1 MSQADAIALAKDLLR
16 FDTINPPG
24 RERDRAQ
31 WAARAGLAAFVL
43 LAFVLLLPGAAA
55 AEEEQG
61 VPLVVGHR
69 TIHVFRAPVGMF
81 SAEEREQAARRRIEA
96 ALEQPGDGWTS
107 VKPTAQGMEIAID
120 GKPLFLVVPG
130 DARAAAGESPE
141 DLANAASRV
150 LQKVWSEARERRDP
164 RANLEALLKVALA
177 TALLVVVSAAAIRL
191 AAFLRRRIVKG
202 LAAHLGSRKGEP
214 PPTRVAAVLPGLAGR
229 LIFFATWLLGLF
241 VIFVYLT
248 YSLSQFVLTRPA
260 GDSLA
265 HSIRSLAVQAL
276 GSVTD
281 SLPGMFIA
289 VVIFLLAWVATR
301 VSAELFAGV
310 QARPEESPFV
320 NTHTAPATR
329 RIVNASLWLFA
340 VAMAYP
346 YLPGSHTEAFKGLSV
361 IVGLMVSIGASGVVG
376 QIASGVMIVYTY
388 ALRVGEY
395 VRIQE
400 HEGTVTEI
408 GLFVTRLRTGMGEE
422 ISLPNTLVL
431 ANVTRNFSRA
441 GSGVGY
447 VLDVTLTIGY
457 DTPWR
462 QVYGLMLVAARRIPQ
477 VRAEPPPYV
486 VQTALSDFYVAYKLV
501 AHVDASTPASRARV
515 ASHLHEAIQDEF
527 NRHGV
532 QIMSPHYEADPVAPK
547 VVPESRWHA
556 APAGVRAP
564 EDS

>member
-1 MSQADAIALAKDLLR
+1 MS
-16 FDTINPPG
+16 F
-24 RERDRAQ
+24 RAQ
-31 WAARAGLAAFVL
+31 ANCHGSLASAARAGLAAFVL
-43 LAFVLLLPGAAA
+43 LVFALSLSLPGAAA
-55 AEEEQG
+55 AEEDQG

-81 SAEEREQAARRRIEA
+81 SAGEREQAARKRIEA
-96 ALEQPGDGWTS
+96 TLEQPGDGWTS

-120 GKPLFLVVPG
+120 GKPMFLVVPG
-130 DARAAAGESPE
+130 DARPAAGESPE

-164 RANLEALLKVALA
+164 RANLEALLRVALA
-177 TALLVVVSAAAIRL
+177 TVLLIVASAAAIRV

-202 LAAHLGSRKGEP
+202 LAAQLGSRKGEP

-229 LIFFATWLLGLF
+229 LIFLATWLLGLF
-241 VIFVYLT
+241 VIFAYLT

-265 HSIRSLAVQAL
+265 HSIRSLAVEAL

-289 VVIFLLAWVATR
+289 VFIFLLAWVATR
-301 VSAELFAGV
+301 VSAELFASV
-310 QARPEESPFV
+310 QASPDENPFV

-376 QIASGVMIVYTY
+376 QIACGVMIVYTY

-462 QVYGLMLVAARRIPQ
+462 QVYGLLLAAAGKIPE
-477 VRAEPPPYV
+477 VRAEPAPYV

-501 AHVDASTPASRARV
+501 AHVDASTPATRARV
-515 ASHLHEAIQDEF
+515 ASNLHEAIQDEF

-532 QIMSPHYEADPVAPK
+532 QIMSPHYEADPAAPK
-547 VVPESRWHA
+547 VVPESQWHA
-556 APAGVRAP
+556 APAVRTP
-564 EDS
+564 KDN